1 VPPGRAAR
9 RAIVEVR
16 LNEYTLRDRNPHVPW
31 SPAEL
36 AADAAACRE
45 AGAAL
50 VHFHAR
56 DPETGA
62 PSHDASVYADAI
74 RRIRAACDALVVPT
88 LGASTIRDPLERCAH
103 IPILA
108 ADPLTRPDLAPLD
121 LGSINVDAYVPGRG
135 FLVEDL
141 VYFNP
146 VRGIREQIRAISSA
160 GVRMETALWTV
171 GSARLLGALLEL
183 GDLPEPTFAE
193 LVVSDLLLSTH
204 PATPRGLAALVD
216 ALPPGRRIPWVAL
229 APGSNVLPL
238 FGTALQLGGGI
249 AVGLGDWAYPELG
262 KPTNAEVVHEA
273 VRMLRACGAE
283 PASPDEARELLGLA

>member
-1 VPPGRAAR
+1 MGGAR
-9 RAIVEVR
+9 KVIVEVR
-16 LNEYTLRDRNPHVPW
+16 LNEYAPRDRNPHVPW
-31 SPAEL
+31 SPAEI
-36 AADAAACRE
+36 AADAAQCRE

-56 DPETGA
+56 DPHTGA
-62 PSHDASVYADAI
+62 PAHAASVYADSI

-103 IPILA
+103 VPVLA
-108 ADPLTRPDLAPLD
+108 ADPATRPDLAPLD
-121 LGSINVDAYVPGRG
+121 LGSINVDAYLPGRG
-135 FLVEDL
+135 FLVDDL

-146 VRGIREQIRAISSA
+146 VSGIRGQIRAIAGA

-171 GSARLLGALLEL
+171 GAARLLGALLDL

-193 LVVSDLLLSTH
+193 LIVSDLILSTH
-204 PATPRGLAALVD
+204 PATPRGLGALVD

-229 APGSNVLPL
+229 SPGSSVLPL
-238 FGTALQLGGGI
+238 LGTALQLGGGV

-262 KPTNAEVVHEA
+262 KPTNAEVVREA

-283 PASPDEARELLGLA
+283 PASPDEARELLAL

>member
-1 VPPGRAAR
+1 MRGAR
-9 RAIVEVR
+9 KVIVEVR
-16 LNEYTLRDRNPHVPW
+16 LNEYALRDRNPHVPW
-31 SPAEL
+31 SPAEI
-36 AADAAACRE
+36 AADAAQCRE

-56 DPETGA
+56 DPVTGA
-62 PSHDASVYADAI
+62 PAHAAEIYADSI

-88 LGASTIRDPLERCAH
+88 LGASTIRDPLQRCAH
-103 IPILA
+103 IPLLA
-108 ADPLTRPDLAPLD
+108 TDPATRPDLAPLD

-135 FLVEDL
+135 FLVDDL

-146 VRGIREQIRAISSA
+146 VSGIRGQIRAIGAA

-171 GSARLLGALLEL
+171 GAARLLGALLDL

-193 LVVSDLLLSTH
+193 LIVSDLILSTH
-204 PATPRGLAALVD
+204 PATPRGLGALVD
-216 ALPPGRRIPWVAL
+216 ALPTGRNIPWVAL
-229 APGSNVLPL
+229 SPGSNVLPL
-238 FGTALQLGGGI
+238 LGTALQLGGGI

-283 PASPDEARELLGLA
+283 PASPDEARERLAL

>member
-1 VPPGRAAR
+1 MRGAR
-9 RAIVEVR
+9 KVIVEAR
-16 LNEYTLRDRNPHVPW
+16 LNEYPLRERNPHVPW
-31 SPAEL
+31 TPAEI
-36 AADAAACRE
+36 AADAALCRE

-56 DPETGA
+56 DPRTGA
-62 PSHDASVYADAI
+62 PSHETSVYADSI
-74 RRIRAACDALVVPT
+74 RRIHAACDALVVPT

-103 IPILA
+103 IPELA
-108 ADPLTRPDLAPLD
+108 RDPATRPDLAPLD
-121 LGSINVDAYVPGRG
+121 LASINVDAYASGR
-135 FLVEDL
+135 FLVDDL

-146 VRGIREQIRAISSA
+146 VRGIRGQIRAIADA

-193 LVVSDLLLSTH
+193 LVVSDLILSVH
-204 PATPRGLAALVD
+204 PATPRGLGALVD
-216 ALPPGRRIPWVAL
+216 ALPSGRRIPWVVL

-238 FGTALQLGGGI
+238 LGAALSLGGGV

-262 KPTNAEVVHEA
+262 KPTNAEVVREA

-283 PASPDEARELLGLA
+283 PATPEEARELLEL